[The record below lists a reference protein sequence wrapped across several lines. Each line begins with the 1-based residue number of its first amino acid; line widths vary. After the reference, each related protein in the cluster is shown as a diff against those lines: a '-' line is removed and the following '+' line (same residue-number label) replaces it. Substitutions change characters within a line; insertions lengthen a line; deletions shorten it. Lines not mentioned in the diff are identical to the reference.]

1 MANKITRENIGSPN
15 APFYTP
21 PSGTLVKTTQSNGVI
36 SKIPSLFT
44 SLKIRGITLP
54 NRIALSPMCMYCA
67 AGDGTLTD
75 WHLVHLGQF
84 ALRGAGLIMVE
95 ATAVTPEGRLSP
107 QDSGLWKDEQ
117 IAPLKRIVDFVHSQ
131 GVKIGIQLA
140 HGGRKSSTIAPFIN
154 AKAYE
159 NNKITFPQ
167 LLPEEFGGWPN
178 DVFGPSPVQWDAE
191 HANPKELTIEQIHM
205 IQEAFVAAAKRAEKA
220 GFDIVELHYAHGY
233 LAHEFFSPISN
244 KRTDKYGGSFE
255 NRVRFG
261 LETAKKVR
269 EIWSEDKP
277 LFVRIS
283 ATDLVEDDEE
293 DSWEIKQSV
302 ELSKLFKD
310 LGVDLIDVSSGGNT
324 PKQKLLLK
332 ELYQVPFAEEIKKNV
347 DINVAAVGKI
357 NDPKLANGI
366 VENGQADLV
375 FIGRGYL
382 ADGNWAIRAAKEL
395 GVIIQTPVQY
405 HYVIK
410 NMMKL

>member
-1 MANKITRENIGSPN
+1 MTDKITRENIGAPN

-21 PSGTLVKTTQSNGVI
+21 IQNPPPGTFVKTTQSNGVI
-36 SKIPSLFT
+36 ENIPSLFT
-44 SLKIRGITLP
+44 PLKLRGITLP
-54 NRIALSPMCMYCA
+54 NRIALSPMCTFSA
-67 AGDGTLTD
+67 QDGALTD

-107 QDSGLWKDEQ
+107 NDSGLWNDEQ

-140 HGGRKSSTIAPFIN
+140 HGGRKASTIAAFIN
-154 AKAYE
+154 VKALG
-159 NNKITFPQ
+159 NNVKYSQ

-178 DVFGPSPVQWDAE
+178 DVIGPSPIPWDDE
-191 HANPKELTIEQIHM
+191 HANPKELTIEQIHE
-205 IQEAFVAAAKRAEKA
+205 IQESFVAAAKRAEKA

-244 KRTDKYGGSFE
+244 KRTDQYGGSFE

-261 LETAKKVR
+261 LEITKKVR

-283 ATDLVEDDEE
+283 ATDWVDDE

-302 ELSKLFKD
+302 ELSKLFQA
-310 LGVDLIDVSSGGNT
+310 LGVDLIDVSTGGNT
-324 PKQKLLLK
+324 PKQNLAVKDHF
-332 ELYQVPFAEEIKKNV
+332 QVPFAEVIKKNV
-347 DINVAAVGKI
+347 DINVATVGLIK
-357 NDPKLANGI
+357 DPKLANGI

-375 FIGRGYL
+375 FLARSFL

-395 GVIIQTPVQY
+395 GVLIQTPVQY
-405 HYVIK
+405 NYAIRSF
-410 NMMKL
+410 L